1 MLEDMPDDEYV
12 NNYDFSQDEFDEEV
26 FEEDFEE
33 DFQIRGSKK
42 IEIDFFTGFL
52 II

>member
-12 NNYDFSQDEFDEEV
+12 NNYDFSQDEFDEEL
-26 FEEDFEE
+26 FEE

-42 IEIDFFTGFL
+42 IEINFFTDFF